1 MTTTMNKDKY
11 QEELLLLQLNDS
23 QFPIGS
29 YSHSYGLETY
39 VLHNLIKNADDTKEY
54 LINYLSTTFYYNDLV
69 AAYLSYKYFLD
80 GDLDAIL
87 SLNLRLQAAKSQ
99 MELREASEK
108 LGSRLISTVG
118 RMNVDMPENYYEC
131 IKFHKDNNV
140 LIHHAV
146 SYGLITASLQ
156 IDLKSCLLSFA
167 FNMAQ
172 AMVTNAVKTIPM
184 SQFDGQRILYEVH
197 DLIMDLVINIENLD
211 EEYYFASYPGVEV
224 ASMQHE
230 ILYSRLYMS

>member
-1 MTTTMNKDKY
+1 M
-11 QEELLLLQLNDS
+11 
-23 QFPIGS
+23 
-29 YSHSYGLETY
+29 
-39 VLHNLIKNADDTKEY
+39 HNLIKNAEDTKEY

-69 AAYLSYKYFLD
+69 AAYLSYKYFLED
-80 GDLDAIL
+80 DLDAIL
-87 SLNLRLQAAKSQ
+87 NLNIRLQAAKSQ
-99 MELREASEK
+99 EELRSASEK
-108 LGSRLISTVG
+108 LGSRLISTVDK
-118 RMNVDMPENYYEC
+118 MNIDMPKRYYDC
-131 IKFHKDNNV
+131 IKYHKDKDV
-140 LIHHAV
+140 IIHHAV
-146 SYGLITASLQ
+146 SYGLITASLK
-156 IDLKSCLLSFA
+156 IDLRSCLLSFA

-197 DLIMDLVINIENLD
+197 DLIMDLIINIEDLD

>member
-1 MTTTMNKDKY
+1 MNDKY
-11 QEELLLLQLNDS
+11 REELVLLQLNDS

-39 VLHNLIKNADDTKEY
+39 VLHNLIKNSSDTKEY
-54 LINYLSTTFYYNDLV
+54 LFNYMSTTFYYNDLV
-69 AAYLSYKYFLD
+69 AAFLAYKFFMENDLSSIV
-80 GDLDAIL
+80 DLNIK
-87 SLNLRLQAAKSQ
+87 LRASKSQ
-99 MELREASEK
+99 MELRLASEK
-108 LGSRLISTVG
+108 LGSRLISTVEK
-118 RMNVDMPENYYEC
+118 MNVHMPEKYYEC
-131 IKFHKDNNV
+131 LRSHSKREV

-146 SYGLITASLQ
+146 SYGLITASLE
-156 IDLKSCLLSFA
+156 IDLRSCLLSFA

-172 AMVTNAVKTIPM
+172 AMVTNAVKTIPI
-184 SQFDGQRILYEVH
+184 SQFDGQRILYEAH
-197 DLIMDLVINIENLD
+197 DLIIDLIKNIEDLD

>member
-1 MTTTMNKDKY
+1 MNKDKY
-11 QEELLLLQLNDS
+11 QEELILLQLNDS

-39 VLHNLIKNADDTKEY
+39 VLHNLIKNAEDTKEY

-69 AAYLSYKYFLD
+69 AAYLSYKYFLKD
-80 GDLDAIL
+80 DLDAIL
-87 SLNLRLQAAKSQ
+87 NLNIRLQAAKSQ
-99 MELREASEK
+99 EELRSASEK
-108 LGSRLISTVG
+108 LGSRLISTVDK
-118 RMNVDMPENYYEC
+118 MNIDMPKRYYDCINYHKENDV
-131 IKFHKDNNV
+131 I
-140 LIHHAV
+140 IHHAV
-146 SYGLITASLQ
+146 SYGLITASLK
-156 IDLKSCLLSFA
+156 IDLRSCLLSFA

-197 DLIMDLVINIENLD
+197 DLIMDLIINIEDLD